1 MLPVLIRKLR
11 PLQGTHD
18 CSMCRG
24 RGGGGRTLL
33 SHSSLRSCSKRWTDP
48 ACKKKH
54 SHSSCL
60 FNSVGYCCCLPSPNL
75 TGKNPWE
82 PIGAQQLQQGARVSD
97 SSGNVPGLL
106 ELRYSCQC
114 KRRVP
119 KSHQHLINPER

>member
-1 MLPVLIRKLR
+1 MTVLCAEAEEEEDGLCFSIPHFAAAAKDGLIQPVR
-11 PLQGTHD
+11 
-18 CSMCRG
+18 
-24 RGGGGRTLL
+24 
-33 SHSSLRSCSKRWTDP
+33 
-48 ACKKKH
+48 KKH

-60 FNSVGYCCCLPSPNL
+60 FNRVGYCCCLPSPSL